1 MATHGEYR
9 PGFGFY
15 DTARNGWIKDP
26 AKLSEVRPGP
36 EITDMQH
43 REVAAWENHRQ
54 PFRRNPEIESMIRLH
69 DSSRTEE
76 RTNYAQITPCL
87 TPIHFAEYT
96 TAPHNATSQAHTQQS
111 H

>member
-36 EITDMQH
+36 EITDMQR

-54 PFRRNPEIESMIRLH
+54 TFRRNPEIESMIRLR
-69 DSSRTEE
+69 DSSRPED
-76 RTNYAQITPCL
+76 RANYDKIAAGLKRMQV
-87 TPIHFAEYT
+87 AEYE
-96 TAPHNATSQAHTQQS
+96 TARNEATANGHEIVD
-111 H
+111 